1 MVTAFEV
8 HLNGLDEDNLY
19 LFILIF
25 VEGRSFV
32 FSYDNFKN
40 PSLSYFDFSTAK
52 VRRVKKK
59 NKLNSKKKEKRE
71 KQAYQLI
78 RRTGNDGNYGS

>member
-32 FSYDNFKN
+32 FSYDNFEN
-40 PSLSYFDFSTAK
+40 PSLSYFDFSPAK

-59 NKLNSKKKEKRE
+59 NKLNSKEKEKRE
-71 KQAYQLI
+71 MQAYQLL
-78 RRTGNDGNYGS
+78 RRTGNGGNYGS